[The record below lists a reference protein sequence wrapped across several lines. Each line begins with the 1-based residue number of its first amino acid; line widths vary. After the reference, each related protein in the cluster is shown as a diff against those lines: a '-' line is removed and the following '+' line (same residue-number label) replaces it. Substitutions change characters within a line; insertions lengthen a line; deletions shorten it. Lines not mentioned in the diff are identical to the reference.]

1 MQNVD
6 LPLIFAQAWAKFLSI
21 LVAMWHK
28 LYDIPTNELCTSTYA
43 RQRWHIG
50 HTNQV
55 GHMQPHLAPG
65 GEDQYAVLRTYTV
78 VLCDL

>member
-1 MQNVD
+1 MRSVN

-21 LVAMWHK
+21 LVAPWHK
-28 LYDIPTNELCTSTYA
+28 LYGIPTNELRTSMYA

-55 GHMQPHLAPG
+55 AHMQPLLAPG
-65 GEDQYAVLRTYTV
+65 GEDQYAILRTYTV